1 MTGNCLAQFEW
12 DNRSSWFACAME
24 MLGSLRLW
32 LWLLLLWLPRCL
44 AAVQP
49 AESYRPR
56 VVDRAALHVLK
67 HHISPSYSAMSVMQM
82 SRSGRSQLE
91 LNLALGYLLHELGE
105 RMSVQMLSA
114 TPIEEPRDYILF
126 LVDTPHSFREL
137 RFHFAKSLF
146 DREFNF
152 VIVLSWRAE
161 TEKTLIASLYSIF
174 KTCFRF
180 HVLNAVVLVQPG
192 WLTEDVVHLYGFR
205 LYAPSC
211 NVSFTLE
218 LLDRYERGE
227 LLRREPLFG
236 RQLGTF
242 YGCPLNIS
250 WYPLP
255 PYVMFDGDRHNPKQL
270 TETWRLTGV
279 DGELIKLLASIFKFR
294 LNLLPPCEKKS
305 AALELNASIADCF
318 HELASYNSSVI
329 IGAMSGSHMYG
340 GNFST
345 TSAYHQSALVF
356 VVRVDQHMGAV
367 NQLVQPFCPTVWL
380 ALVAS
385 CLALL
390 LLQWLWRQSQRVPC
404 DVVASGLRVHTT
416 LLGNP
421 LDAAALPRAGLV
433 RCYLGAWLLLAL
445 VQRAAYQGKLYDAFR
460 LPYYPPAPEQI
471 AELLEGHYQYLTPD
485 YDDYFPAQRSLLRR
499 TSIAERFD
507 ELQAAEDGARLTTS
521 ALLGNLAHYNHENWQ
536 SSRLTHVKEHIYLVQ
551 LVMCLHRHSI
561 LKFAFDRKLKQLQSA
576 GIVGYISR
584 NFEPRMLHMPYASHE
599 ASALRLEMFCGLNF
613 ICYMLLLASLVIFL
627 LELLSQRVVW
637 LRRYLDI

>member
-1 MTGNCLAQFEW
+1 
-12 DNRSSWFACAME
+12 

-32 LWLLLLWLPRCL
+32 LRLWLLLLLLARCL

-56 VVDRAALHVLK
+56 AVDRAAVHVLR
-67 HHISPSYSAMSVMQM
+67 HHISPSYNAMSVMQM
-82 SRSGRSQLE
+82 SHSRRSQLE
-91 LNLALGYLLHELGE
+91 LDLALDYLLHELGE
-105 RMSVQMLSA
+105 RMSVQMLNA

-126 LVDTPHSFREL
+126 LVDTPHSFAEL
-137 RFHFAKSLF
+137 RFHFAKTLF

-152 VIVLSWRAE
+152 VIVLSWRAD
-161 TEKTLIASLYSIF
+161 TEKSLIASLYSIF
-174 KTCFRF
+174 RTCLRF
-180 HVLNAVVLVQPG
+180 HVMNAVVLVQPG
-192 WLTEDVVHLYGFR
+192 WLTADVVHLYGFR
-205 LYAPSC
+205 LYALSC
-211 NVSFTLE
+211 NVSFTPE

-227 LLRREPLFG
+227 LLRQEPLFG
-236 RQLGTF
+236 RHLGTF

-255 PYVMFDGDRHNPKQL
+255 PYVMFDGDRHDPKQL

-294 LNLLPPCEKKS
+294 LNLLPPCEQKS

-318 HELASYNSSVI
+318 RELASQNSSVI
-329 IGAMSGSHMYG
+329 IGAMSGSHMYRA
-340 GNFST
+340 NFST

-367 NQLVQPFCPTVWL
+367 NQLVQPFCPIVWL
-380 ALVAS
+380 ALVVS

-390 LLQWLWRQSQRVPC
+390 LLH
-404 DVVASGLRVHTT
+404 GLRVHTT

-421 LDAAALPRAGLV
+421 LDAAALPRASLV

-460 LPYYPPAPEQI
+460 LPYYPPAPEHI
-471 AELLEGHYQYLTPD
+471 VELLEGHYQYLTTD

-499 TSIAERFD
+499 TSIVERFD

-521 ALLGNLAHYNHENWQ
+521 ALLGSLAHYNDENWQ

-576 GIVGYISR
+576 GIVGHISR
-584 NFEPRMLHMPYASHE
+584 NFEPPMFHMPYASHE
-599 ASALRLEMFCGLNF
+599 VSALRLEMFYGLNF
-613 ICYMLLLASLVIFL
+613 ICYILLLASVLVFL

-637 LRRYLDI
+637 LRRYLDP